1 MIIDENK
8 FETKLVLFL
17 TEQVDK
23 STAECVEDGEHV
35 SDSERSRKFAA
46 VVAHSE

>member
-1 MIIDENK
+1 MRMILNVINTC
-8 FETKLVLFL
+8 FFFL

-46 VVAHSE
+46 VVAQSE